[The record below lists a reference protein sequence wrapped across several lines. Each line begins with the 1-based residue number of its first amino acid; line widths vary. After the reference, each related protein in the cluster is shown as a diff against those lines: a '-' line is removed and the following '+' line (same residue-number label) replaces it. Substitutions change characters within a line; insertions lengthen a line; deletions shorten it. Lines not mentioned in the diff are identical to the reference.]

1 MSYLDRAFDIFY
13 CNDNDIEDVHDP
25 KNKLF
30 KRRTTKMSNKK
41 TEYKKI
47 TTPLFRASFPAI
59 FEAKSFNGSKPAFE
73 VTMLF
78 DKEKIKKDPKE
89 MQYWKALVAEVQAQ
103 TKAKFGDKLP
113 ATFHNPIRDGDK
125 EKADKDGYAGCY
137 FIKAKTFTRP
147 GVIYSDTKTAVEEGD
162 IFAGCVMRA
171 TVNVYAFDNI
181 AKGVAF
187 GLNNLMFYKGLS
199 DKVEA
204 FGGGRASAESD
215 FADIND
221 DVTSDVD
228 NASAPDLASMLTL

>member
-1 MSYLDRAFDIFY
+1 MSYFDA
-13 CNDNDIEDVHDP
+13 
-25 KNKLF
+25 KLKQLEKTNF
-30 KRRTTKMSNKK
+30 GLKTIKKEITKMSNKK
-41 TEYKKI
+41 TEYKKL
-47 TTPLFRASFPAI
+47 TTPMFRASYPAL
-59 FEAKSFNGSKPAFE
+59 FEAKSFNGGKAAFE

-89 MQYWKALVAEVQAQ
+89 LQYWKALVAEINAQA
-103 TKAKFGDKLP
+103 KAKFGDKLP
-113 ATFHNPIRDGDK
+113 ANFHNPVRDGDK

-137 FIKAKTFTRP
+137 FIKAKTYTRP

-162 IFAGCVMRA
+162 VFAGCVMRA

-181 AKGVAF
+181 AKGVAL

-204 FGGGRASAESD
+204 FGGSRSSAESD

-221 DVTSDVD
+221 DVMSGSDE
-228 NASAPDLASMLTL
+228 AAPDLASMLDM